1 MFVVLEIGASSI
13 KAKSVDAISSLIKN
27 DLLTLEALVR
37 EMELYLTST
46 DHIIRG
52 RGTLL
57 LAEVLNCLLE
67 KPLDSHTISILV
79 EFFTAKLE
87 DWQVLWGVLVGCLA
101 LLKRTKKF
109 GMVDNSDARTLAK
122 SFLINVQVQS
132 LAVRDRKLC
141 LEVLQ
146 CLLDAYTDAVV
157 VLLSSCDIWDNFF
170 ITGDDLVYGI
180 CEAIDEEKDPR
191 CLMLNFHLVEILGH
205 LYPDPS
211 GPMASFAQD
220 IFDILSRY
228 YPIYFTHPK
237 DDGLDIKREDL
248 SKGLM
253 NAFSSSPFFEP
264 FVVPLLLEKLSSSL
278 LSAKLDSLKYLNSCL
293 YHYGGKRMVKHSRVI
308 WSNLK
313 DVIFN
318 FSPERPLLTDEL
330 DVDMKSEVN
339 QIRME
344 ALNCL
349 ETALSCFDFS
359 EQDSF
364 LCLIIDDPDIGTK
377 LESLTSITS
386 YSGTSAEIQRDL
398 SAIGGIFTS
407 IAKVSIYCC
416 NKVFLKFFPCL
427 MDVLGVSRNHS
438 SQFCITNHKTVH
450 GGMNFGALFLSV
462 ELLSSSRELSLVS
475 NIAAEFIAESKSWF
489 FMLKSFSMDLC
500 HVLGSVLRTSNT
512 SMVASEKEGVL
523 CAVKG
528 LQSLSTFPSS
538 CSPISEGCYED
549 VLEILMSII
558 TGRSDETYLWNLSL
572 KALVQIGLWIE
583 SASGHDSARGIC
595 YNKVVEKILSM
606 LQTNDSMVSLS
617 LKLVAISEIA
627 NVGQY
632 VLSIIRALEDAII
645 SSLVACI
652 QGGLKSSDSLV
663 GLLECYTSRVLPR
676 CCTSGSFDDVAV
688 QFSIN
693 IWNQLENVSVFNTDV
708 TMQVMITMKLLVAGC
723 TVENQSLILKKAHC
737 VILSMDFLKT
747 QPFQSIHGIIAL
759 SCRDKWIASL
769 FGSVVIALR
778 SQTPLTDM
786 KGILNLFLILLPEGN
801 LPAAQALAS
810 MVNKCPSSINEPE
823 ISARLSLDQ
832 ACEDILKLC
841 LWTLESNSH
850 LKQYNFLDRDICSQR
865 SIVLGMAWV
874 GKGLLMRGHEKVTEI
889 AMFLMKCLVSD
900 SNEDITLQQ
909 QKENGKGVGMDANSS
924 LATSAA
930 DAFHVLLND
939 SEDCL
944 NKKIALYRALGH
956 IISDTPLAA
965 VLAES
970 KKVDIRN
977 FIIPAL
983 LDTLAISGSETSHK
997 KIVYSLLLVLSG
1009 ILMDDNGKVTILE
1022 NIHTVIECLI
1032 KLISYPDLMIRFPS
1046 CELSIGIQK
1055 RSLTPTSV
1063 RKVCAE
1069 LSQIVRETAIQ
1080 CLVAMSVLPHARIFP
1095 FRPRVLKAVATALD
1109 DRKRAVRQEAVRCR
1123 QAWFEL
1129 TFYTFFVVWF
1139 DPSNY

>member
-1 MFVVLEIGASSI
+1 
-13 KAKSVDAISSLIKN
+13 
-27 DLLTLEALVR
+27 
-37 EMELYLTST
+37 MELYLTST

-67 KPLDSHTISILV
+67 KPLESHTISSLV

-109 GMVDNSDARTLAK
+109 GMVDNTDARTLAK

-157 VLLSSCDIWDNFF
+157 VL
-170 ITGDDLVYGI
+170 GDDLVYGI

-191 CLMLNFHLVEILGH
+191 CLMLNFHLVEILGR

-211 GPMASFAQD
+211 GPMASFAED

-293 YHYGGKRMVKHSRVI
+293 YHYGGKRMVKHAKVI

-318 FSPERPLLTDEL
+318 YSPERPPLLTDEL

-349 ETALSCFDFS
+349 ETALVCFDFS

-377 LESLTSITS
+377 FESLISITS
-386 YSGTSAEIQRDL
+386 YSGTSAEIQHDL
-398 SAIGGIFTS
+398 SAIGS
-407 IAKVSIYCC
+407 ILTNTAKVSIYCC

-427 MDVLGVSRNHS
+427 MDALGVSRNHS
-438 SQFCITNHKTVH
+438 SQFCITNHKMVH
-450 GGMNFGALFLSV
+450 GGMNFGALYLSI
-462 ELLSSSRELSLVS
+462 ELLSSSRELTLAS
-475 NIAAEFIAESKSWF
+475 NIAAEVIAESRSCY
-489 FMLKSFSMDLC
+489 FMLKSFSADLC
-500 HVLGSVLRTSNT
+500 HALGSILRASNT

-528 LQSLSTFPSS
+528 LQLLSTFPPS

-583 SASGHDSARGIC
+583 SVSVHDSAKGI
-595 YNKVVEKILSM
+595 YYSKVVEKVLSL
-606 LQTNDSMVSLS
+606 LQTNDSIISLS

-627 NVGQY
+627 NVGLY
-632 VLSIIRALEDAII
+632 VLSIIGALEDAII
-645 SSLVACI
+645 SDLVACI
-652 QGGLKSSDSLV
+652 KGDLKSSDSLV

-693 IWNQLENVSVFNTDV
+693 IWNQLENVSVFNSDV
-708 TMQVMITMKLLVAGC
+708 TMQNVLDQVMMTMKLLVAGC

-737 VILSMDFLKT
+737 IILSMDFLKE
-747 QPFQSIHGIIAL
+747 QPFQRIHGIIAL
-759 SCRDKWIASL
+759 SCRDKWIVSL

-778 SQTPLTDM
+778 PQTPLTDM
-786 KGILNLFLILLPEGN
+786 KAILNLFLILLPEGN

-810 MVNKCPSSINEPE
+810 MVNKCPSIINEPE
-823 ISARLSLDQ
+823 ISASLSLDQ

-841 LWTLESNSH
+841 LWTSESNSH
-850 LKQYNFLDRDICSQR
+850 LKQYNFIDRDICSQR

-889 AMFLMKCLVSD
+889 AMFLLKCLVSD
-900 SNEDITLQQ
+900 NNEDITLQQ
-909 QKENGKGVGMDANSS
+909 QKENGKGVGIDVNSS

-944 NKKIALYRALGH
+944 NKKFHATIRPLYKQRFFSSMLPILLSSIKESGSKSKKIALYRALGH
-956 IISDTPLAA
+956 IISDTPLAP
-965 VLAES
+965 VLAEA
-970 KKVDIRN
+970 KQIM
-977 FIIPAL
+977 PAL
-983 LDTLAISGSETSHK
+983 LDALAILGSETSHK

-1009 ILMDDNGKVTILE
+1009 ILMDDNGKATILE

-1032 KLISYPDLMIRFPS
+1032 KLISYPDLM
-1046 CELSIGIQK
+1046 
-1055 RSLTPTSV
+1055 
-1063 RKVCAE
+1063 
-1069 LSQIVRETAIQ
+1069 IVRETAIQ

-1123 QAWFEL
+1123 QAWASIASRSLQF
-1129 TFYTFFVVWF
+1129 
-1139 DPSNY
+1139 

>member
-1 MFVVLEIGASSI
+1 MEKPSTLISHIEAFVDSARVLNQH
-13 KAKSVDAISSLIKN
+13 AKSVDAISSLIKN

-157 VLLSSCDIWDNFF
+157 VL
-170 ITGDDLVYGI
+170 GDDLVYGI

-708 TMQVMITMKLLVAGC
+708 TMQVLDQVMITMKLLVAGC

-944 NKKIALYRALGH
+944 NKKFHATIRPLYKQRFFSSMLPILLSSIKESGSTSKKIALYRALGH

-970 KKVDIRN
+970 KK
-977 FIIPAL
+977 IIPAL

-1032 KLISYPDLMIRFPS
+1032 KLISYPDLMI
-1046 CELSIGIQK
+1046 
-1055 RSLTPTSV
+1055 
-1063 RKVCAE
+1063 
-1069 LSQIVRETAIQ
+1069 VRETAIQ

-1123 QAWFEL
+1123 QAWASIASRSLQF
-1129 TFYTFFVVWF
+1129 
-1139 DPSNY
+1139 